1 MSEADTEDTAVAER
15 PDDEASA
22 DAASEAADTDEAPS
36 GTLPPEQIERIL
48 EAALQAADEPLSA
61 DRLYKLFLPGE
72 LADEGGRGQIRT
84 ALIGLEASCEAR
96 GVELRKV
103 ASGYRMQVRQEF
115 SPWVSRL
122 WDEKPPRYTRAL
134 LETLSLIAYKQPA
147 TRGDIEE
154 VRGVA
159 VSPNIMRTLLER
171 GWIREVGHREVPGR
185 PSMYGTTK
193 AFLDYFNLATLGDL
207 PTLPEVR
214 ELIDPQVEAVVPEAL
229 PLQAGEH
236 GAGEGEADSPADDTL
251 AGEALDAAEAETPQA
266 DAVTETEATAER
278 SDADAEEVPA
288 GATALD
294 SGMADIDITVPE
306 TPSATPEDDDSR
318 PSADVVML
326 PGVETREDA

>member
-1 MSEADTEDTAVAER
+1 MSEATSDPDSNSTDGAV
-15 PDDEASA
+15 P
-22 DAASEAADTDEAPS
+22 APS
-36 GTLPPEQIERIL
+36 GTLPPEQIERIV
-48 EAALQAADEPLSA
+48 EAALQAADEPLTA

-72 LADEGGRGQIRT
+72 LADEGGRGQIRV
-84 ALIGLEASCEAR
+84 ALKSIEEASAAR

-134 LETLSLIAYKQPA
+134 LETLALIAYKQPA

-171 GWIREVGHREVPGR
+171 GWIREVGQRDVAGR

-214 ELIDPQVEAVVPEAL
+214 ELIDPQIEAV
-229 PLQAGEH
+229 
-236 GAGEGEADSPADDTL
+236 
-251 AGEALDAAEAETPQA
+251 
-266 DAVTETEATAER
+266 
-278 SDADAEEVPA
+278 
-288 GATALD
+288 
-294 SGMADIDITVPE
+294 VPE
-306 TPSATPEDDDSR
+306 TPSASSDSAGGAEAESAADPEVQQQADGDAEADTATAADPAAVELDAPLTVRESGASVDEGTEAEPASEPAASDADDR
-318 PSADVVML
+318 PSADVVVL